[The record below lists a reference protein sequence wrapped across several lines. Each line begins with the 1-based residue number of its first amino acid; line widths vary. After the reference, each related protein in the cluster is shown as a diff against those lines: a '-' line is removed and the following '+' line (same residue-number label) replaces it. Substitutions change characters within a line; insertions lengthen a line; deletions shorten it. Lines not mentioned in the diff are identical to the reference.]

1 MSATLQIGDEEI
13 AVESIIPLLERYQLL
28 PQLKREMIIDRAIAP
43 MDCTDEEIASVRQQ
57 LPPHPE
63 GTGVPTDE
71 AIARWIRLQKFK
83 QAQWQHKLDH
93 YFLQRKTQ
101 LDQVIYSLIQTQDAD
116 VANELYFRLLEGE
129 QSFAELAA
137 QYSQGPEAAKSGLVG
152 PVEIGA
158 YHPSFAHVLATRA
171 PGELVAP
178 LPLEDC
184 VVIIR
189 IEQKIPARFDE
200 ATQQRLLD
208 ELFAAWLDAEL

>member
-1 MSATLQIGDEEI
+1 M
-13 AVESIIPLLERYQLL
+13 
-28 PQLKREMIIDRAIAP
+28 K
-43 MDCTDEEIASVRQQ
+43 
-57 LPPHPE
+57 
-63 GTGVPTDE
+63 
-71 AIARWIRLQKFK
+71 LQKFK

-93 YFLQRKTQ
+93 YFLQCKTQ
-101 LDQVIYSLIQTQDAD
+101 LDQVIYSLIRTQDAD
-116 VANELYFRLLEGE
+116 LTNELYFRLLEGE

-137 QYSQGPEAAKSGLVG
+137 QYSQEPEAAKGGLVG

-158 YHPSFAHVLATRA
+158 YYPSFAHVLTTHA
-171 PGELVAP
+171 PGDLLTP

-208 ELFAAWLDAEL
+208 ELFAAWLDAELRAS